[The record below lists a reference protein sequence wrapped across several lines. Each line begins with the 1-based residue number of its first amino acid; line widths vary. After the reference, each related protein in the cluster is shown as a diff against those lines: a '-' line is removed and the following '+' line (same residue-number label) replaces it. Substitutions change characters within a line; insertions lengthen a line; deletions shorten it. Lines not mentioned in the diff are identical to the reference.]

1 MAKKIQGG
9 QLVFTVGDDGTL
21 KLLEKKTKRTKK
33 AMDDLGGASQATDRR
48 IKGVTQQSSNAT
60 KNFSKQAQTM
70 QGGIVAV
77 YATIA
82 AQVFAVSAAFQF
94 LKDSMETRNLIQGQ
108 LAFGA
113 VTGVAYKTMTADIQK
128 ATSGMIQFKEAAQ
141 AAAIGTA
148 AGLTSGQMEAIGTAA
163 KNTSLALG
171 RDLTDSFNRLTRG
184 ITKAEPE
191 LLDELG
197 IVLRLE
203 PAMKAYANQ
212 IGKNAK
218 DLTQFEKSQA
228 VANEVLGQAETKFG
242 AITKVL
248 DPSAFALAQFGKAF
262 DDMMKG
268 VKETVGDLAAAVLP
282 FFSKNIYAL
291 VGALTLFLAPILK
304 SILPDFAA
312 MGAAADENYGRAA
325 QAADEAAAA
334 AQRAKAALSGAQGKG
349 VETLRDTDY
358 MKKHGIKSGKNENP
372 GQLSKRQLEIRK
384 RHLKEGVG
392 FSKNM
397 NKQELAAYKRFLVDQ
412 EIALKVSTNK
422 RSGFITQQQYRA
434 RALYAG
440 TVAFY
445 KKTQMQ
451 MVAITAMGAKLMN
464 GAMRAMGWIGI
475 ALMIF
480 EAVRALYTWIAGV
493 DEAAEAEKKLAG
505 DITDRYGGLTEEIKK
520 MNEIA
525 GMGLLDFKGTIEQM
539 GSAFQSVDLQKTM
552 KDYTKALAIED
563 PELQKDAIE
572 KITNSLTELSTLT
585 QQPKALTDLIEL
597 MDKKGVI
604 TDETVANVTKLTT
617 EFGNAAMSSKTFA
630 ENNKAVVNS
639 LRQMAGTGAKV
650 FGSSVLENMKKNV
663 EGRKQQL
670 ALAPQVQ
677 ARADQNVADK
687 EAALAALPDTSK
699 FASMRSDI
707 SSMGLF
713 RSPQEMRDFA
723 DTYGMSVMAA
733 EQLLR
738 REQSIT
744 KARDEAEA
752 ALKNALETQTASAE
766 QESKLREQL
775 AKEEKIVD
783 NILKLQKRQVALQ
796 KEQIQNKI
804 DAIGVGTGTTVADKA
819 AKLELK
825 NTAALTDEKDKQ
837 LKLDM
842 AKEAL
847 RVALEQ
853 DTATEEEIKGLRL
866 TQDIAQLNLNLSTKQ
881 KEQTAEEVELKKLL
895 NKQEQATLELSEKH
909 KANALERKLDEMEN
923 AAAIRQAGT
932 HAEVR
937 VLQEEK
943 LTRMRSKQND
953 DIAKRELMETQLAN
967 LIKQQGYDE
976 EDARKRQIAI
986 NALKDQEL
994 ITEQMITDEMNKQA
1008 GVDRS
1013 AERDRGIDSSRMK
1026 VQNMTGGAPGMLPG
1040 FGMSNITPQARE
1052 LNKIL
1057 IQENTTLAALQADQT
1072 EKGKEHLATI
1082 LKQADAQAKV
1092 GIELEL
1098 ANKTS
1103 DIMKS
1108 GFDSLFQALLDGTQS
1123 FGDAMKGVMKQVLA
1137 DLAAAYMT
1145 AAAMTAL
1152 RAMGLPGLPARY
1164 GGILSP
1170 SGKSFAYGGIAQ
1182 GPESGYLA
1190 TLHGNEA
1197 VVPLGNDRSIPVEM
1211 RGQSGGNVVNVTVN
1225 MTGGGQGQ
1233 TSTTGDGAMQGLG
1246 RSIGGLVQQ
1255 HLQQEMR
1262 PGGLLNQQ
1270 GTKGRT

>member
-1 MAKKIQGG
+1 
-9 QLVFTVGDDGTL
+9 
-21 KLLEKKTKRTKK
+21 
-33 AMDDLGGASQATDRR
+33 
-48 IKGVTQQSSNAT
+48 
-60 KNFSKQAQTM
+60 
-70 QGGIVAV
+70 
-77 YATIA
+77 
-82 AQVFAVSAAFQF
+82 
-94 LKDSMETRNLIQGQ
+94 
-108 LAFGA
+108 
-113 VTGVAYKTMTADIQK
+113 
-128 ATSGMIQFKEAAQ
+128 
-141 AAAIGTA
+141 
-148 AGLTSGQMEAIGTAA
+148 
-163 KNTSLALG
+163 
-171 RDLTDSFNRLTRG
+171 
-184 ITKAEPE
+184 
-191 LLDELG
+191 
-197 IVLRLE
+197 
-203 PAMKAYANQ
+203 
-212 IGKNAK
+212 
-218 DLTQFEKSQA
+218 
-228 VANEVLGQAETKFG
+228 
-242 AITKVL
+242 
-248 DPSAFALAQFGKAF
+248 
-262 DDMMKG
+262 
-268 VKETVGDLAAAVLP
+268 
-282 FFSKNIYAL
+282 
-291 VGALTLFLAPILK
+291 
-304 SILPDFAA
+304 
-312 MGAAADENYGRAA
+312 
-325 QAADEAAAA
+325 
-334 AQRAKAALSGAQGKG
+334 
-349 VETLRDTDY
+349 
-358 MKKHGIKSGKNENP
+358 
-372 GQLSKRQLEIRK
+372 
-384 RHLKEGVG
+384 
-392 FSKNM
+392 
-397 NKQELAAYKRFLVDQ
+397 
-412 EIALKVSTNK
+412 
-422 RSGFITQQQYRA
+422 
-434 RALYAG
+434 
-440 TVAFY
+440 
-445 KKTQMQ
+445 
-451 MVAITAMGAKLMN
+451 
-464 GAMRAMGWIGI
+464 
-475 ALMIF
+475 
-480 EAVRALYTWIAGV
+480 
-493 DEAAEAEKKLAG
+493 
-505 DITDRYGGLTEEIKK
+505 
-520 MNEIA
+520 
-525 GMGLLDFKGTIEQM
+525 
-539 GSAFQSVDLQKTM
+539 M
-552 KDYTKALAIED
+552 KDYTKALSIED
-563 PELQKDAIE
+563 PELQKDAID
-572 KITNSLTELSTLT
+572 KITSSLTELSTLT

-604 TDETVANVTKLTT
+604 TDETVKNVTKLTT

-866 TQDIAQLNLNLSTKQ
+866 TQDIAQLNLTLSTKQ
-881 KEQTAEEVELKKLL
+881 NEQTAEEVELKKLL

-943 LTRMRSKQND
+943 LTRMRSQAND

-967 LIKQQGYDE
+967 LKKQQGYDE

-994 ITEQMITDEMNKQA
+994 ITEQMITDEINKQNN
-1008 GVDRS
+1008 VDS
-1013 AERDRGIDSSRMK
+1013 MAARDRKINAGQMK
-1026 VQNMTGGAPGMLPG
+1026 VGNMTAGAPSFLPG
-1040 FGMSNITPQARE
+1040 FGISNITPQHQE

-1057 IQENTTLAALQADQT
+1057 AERNLTLAEAKQLQDGGYQA
-1072 EKGKEHLATI
+1072 I

-1092 GIELEL
+1092 NIELEL

-1103 DIMKS
+1103 DIMKN
-1108 GFDSLFQALLDGTQS
+1108 GFDSLFQALLDGTVI
-1123 FGDAMKGVMKQVLA
+1123 GDAMV
-1137 DLAAAYMT
+1137 
-1145 AAAMTAL
+1145 
-1152 RAMGLPGLPARY
+1152 
-1164 GGILSP
+1164 
-1170 SGKSFAYGGIAQ
+1170 
-1182 GPESGYLA
+1182 
-1190 TLHGNEA
+1190 
-1197 VVPLGNDRSIPVEM
+1197 
-1211 RGQSGGNVVNVTVN
+1211 
-1225 MTGGGQGQ
+1225 
-1233 TSTTGDGAMQGLG
+1233 GDGTSACRFGSSLYDCRRYDCVKSNG
-1246 RSIGGLVQQ
+1246 TPRATSKIRRDSIS
-1255 HLQQEMR
+1255 
-1262 PGGLLNQQ
+1262 
-1270 GTKGRT
+1270 KW

>member
-21 KLLEKKTKRTKK
+21 KLLEKKTKSAKK
-33 AMDDLGGASQATDRR
+33 AMNDLGGASQSTDRR

-113 VTGVAYKTMTADIQK
+113 VTGVAYKTMTADIQA

-148 AGLTSGQMEAIGTAA
+148 AGLTSGQMEAIGRAA

-203 PAMKAYANQ
+203 PAMKAYANT

-228 VANEVLGQAETKFG
+228 VANEVLSQAETKFG

-268 VKETVGDLAAAVLP
+268 VKETVGDIAAAVLP

-291 VGALTLFLAPILK
+291 VGALTLFLTPILK

-312 MGAAADENYGRAA
+312 MGAAADENYGKAA
-325 QAADEAAAA
+325 AAADEAAAA

-349 VETLRDTDY
+349 SADALRDTDY
-358 MKKHGIKSGKNENP
+358 MKKHGIKSGKGMPE

-384 RHLKEGVG
+384 KHLREGVG

-397 NKQELAAYKRFLVDQ
+397 NKQQLAAYKRFLVDQ
-412 EIALKVSTNK
+412 EIALKVSDSK
-422 RSGFITQQQYRA
+422 RANIITRGQFRA
-434 RALYAG
+434 RALYAQ
-440 TVAFY
+440 TAAFY
-445 KKTQMQ
+445 KKTQMM
-451 MVAITAMGAKLMN
+451 MVAATAKASKLMN
-464 GAMRAMGWIGI
+464 GAMRLMGWVGI

-480 EAVRALYTWIAGV
+480 EAVRALYQWIKGV

-505 DITDRYGGLTEEIKK
+505 DITDRYGSLTVEISK

-525 GMGLLDFKGTIEQM
+525 GMGLLGFKGTIEQM
-539 GSAFQSVDLQKTM
+539 GSAFQSVDLTKTM
-552 KDYTKALAIED
+552 QEYTKALAIKD
-563 PELQKDAIE
+563 SDLQAEALE
-572 KITNSLTELSTLT
+572 KITTSLTELSTLT
-585 QQPKALTDLIEL
+585 QNPKALTDLIEL
-597 MDKKGVI
+597 MGKKGAI
-604 TDETVANVTKLTT
+604 DDETIKNVTALTT

-670 ALAPQVQ
+670 LLQPEVTAQK
-677 ARADQNVADK
+677 DQNVKDK
-687 EAALAALPDTSK
+687 QAALDALPDASK
-699 FASMRSDI
+699 FKAMRQSIKD
-707 SSMGLF
+707 MGGF
-713 RSPQEMRDFA
+713 RSQQEQAAFH
-723 DTYGMSVMAA
+723 TEYGMSLRKA
-733 EQLLR
+733 EALLR
-738 REQSIT
+738 KEKTILEQR
-744 KARDEAEA
+744 KEAVQ
-752 ALKNALETQTASAE
+752 ALKNAKDN
-766 QESKLREQL
+766 QE
-775 AKEEKIVD
+775 ATKEEVLAIEKALEREELIVA
-783 NILKLQKRQVALQ
+783 NIEKLQGRQLDLQ
-796 KEQIQNKI
+796 KEFVQNKI
-804 DAIGVGTGTTVADKA
+804 DAVGVGTGTTVADKA

-825 NTAALTDEKDKQ
+825 NAAALTDEKDKQ

-842 AKEAL
+842 ATEAL
-847 RVALEQ
+847 RVAEEQ
-853 DTATEEEIKGLRL
+853 DTATEEEIKGLKQTL
-866 TQDIAQLNLNLSTKQ
+866 ALAGLNLELSTKQ

-895 NKQEQATLELSEKH
+895 NKQSQATLELSEKH
-909 KANALERKLDEMEN
+909 KANALARKLDEMEN

-932 HAEVR
+932 HSEVR

-943 LTRMRSKQND
+943 LTRMREKAND
-953 DIAKRELMETQLAN
+953 DVAKRELMETQLAN
-967 LIKQQGYDE
+967 LVKQKGHDE

-986 NALKDQEL
+986 NNLKAEEL

-1026 VQNMTGGAPGMLPG
+1026 VQNMTRGAGLPG

-1057 IQENTTLAALQADQT
+1057 VQENTTLAELQADQT
-1072 EKGKEHLATI
+1072 QKGKEHLATI
-1082 LKQADAQAKV
+1082 LKQADAQAKM

-1103 DIMKS
+1103 DIMKQ
-1108 GFDSLFQALLDGTQS
+1108 GFDSLFQSLLDGTQS

-1137 DLAAAYMT
+1137 DLAAAYMS

-1152 RAMGLPGLPARY
+1152 RAIGLPGLPARY
-1164 GGILSP
+1164 GGVMSS
-1170 SGKSFAYGGIAQ
+1170 SGKSFAVGGVAS
-1182 GPESGYLA
+1182 GPESGYMA
-1190 TLHGNEA
+1190 TLHGTEA

-1211 RGQSGGNVVNVTVN
+1211 RGGGGGNTVNVTVN
-1225 MTGGGQGQ
+1225 MSGGQAD

>member
-1 MAKKIQGG
+1 MAGKKVQGG
-9 QLVFTVGDDGTL
+9 QLVFTITDDGTL
-21 KLLEKKTKRTKK
+21 KLLEGKTKK
-33 AMDDLGGASQATDRR
+33 AKKAMNDLGGASQSTDRR

-113 VTGVAYKTMTADIQK
+113 VTGVAYKTMTADIQA

-148 AGLTSGQMEAIGTAA
+148 AGLTSGQMEAIGQAA

-203 PAMKAYANQ
+203 PAMKAYANT

-228 VANEVLGQAETKFG
+228 VANEVLSQAETKFG

-268 VKETVGDLAAAVLP
+268 VKETVGDIAAAVLP

-312 MGAAADENYGRAA
+312 MGAAADENYGKAA
-325 QAADEAAAA
+325 AAANEAAEA
-334 AQRAKAALSGAQGKG
+334 AQRAKAALGGAQGKAG
-349 VETLRDTDY
+349 APIDEAY
-358 MKKHGIKSGKNENP
+358 MKKNKIKGADGNIG
-372 GQLSKRQLEIRK
+372 GQMSRRQIDMRMKHLKAGTGFARNMNKRQLSDYR
-384 RHLKEGVG
+384 
-392 FSKNM
+392 
-397 NKQELAAYKRFLVDQ
+397 RFLTDQ
-412 EIALKVSTNK
+412 DIALNASLGK
-422 RSGFITQQQYRA
+422 RQGFITRQQYRA
-434 RALYAG
+434 RALYAQ
-440 TVAFY
+440 TAAFY
-445 KKTQMQ
+445 RKTQMH
-451 MVAITAMGAKLMN
+451 MVTVTAKAAKLMN
-464 GAMRAMGWIGI
+464 GAMRMMGWIGI

-480 EAVRALYTWIAGV
+480 EAVRALYQWIKGV
-493 DEAAEAEKKLAG
+493 DEAAEKEKELAG
-505 DITDRYGGLTEEIKK
+505 DITNRYAGLTIELQK

-525 GMGLLDFKGTIEQM
+525 GMGLLGFKGTIEQM
-539 GSAFQSVDLQKTM
+539 GSAFQSVDLKKTM
-552 KDYTKALAIED
+552 EEYTKALAITD
-563 PELQKDAIE
+563 SDLQAEALE
-572 KITNSLTELSTLT
+572 KITSSLTELSTLT
-585 QQPKALTDLIEL
+585 QNPKALTDLMEL
-597 MDKKGVI
+597 MGKKGAI
-604 TDETVANVTKLTT
+604 DDETVKNVIALTT

-670 ALAPQVQ
+670 LLQPEVT
-677 ARADQNVADK
+677 ARTDQNVEDK
-687 EAALAALPDTSK
+687 EAALAALPDSSK
-699 FASMRSDI
+699 FKAMRQSIKDMGPFRDFGEQAAFQ
-707 SSMGLF
+707 SEYGMGLKQAEF
-713 RSPQEMRDFA
+713 MLRKEKTILEQRKEAVQALENAKKNQA
-723 DTYGMSVMAA
+723 DTKEEVIAI
-733 EQLLR
+733 E
-738 REQSIT
+738 
-744 KARDEAEA
+744 K
-752 ALKNALETQTASAE
+752 ALKAE
-766 QESKLREQL
+766 EL
-775 AKEEKIVD
+775 IVA
-783 NILKLQKRQVALQ
+783 NILALQ
-796 KEQIQNKI
+796 GRQLDLAEEQVQNKI

-842 AKEAL
+842 AAEAL
-847 RVALEQ
+847 RVAEEQ
-853 DTATEEEIKGLRL
+853 DTATEEEIKGLKHTL
-866 TQDIAQLNLNLSTKQ
+866 SLAGLNLQLSTKQ
-881 KEQTAEEVELKKLL
+881 KEQTAEEVELRKLL
-895 NKQEQATLELSEKH
+895 NKQSQATLELSEKH
-909 KANALERKLDEMEN
+909 KANALARKLDEMEN

-932 HAEVR
+932 HSEVR

-943 LTRMRSKQND
+943 LTRMRSKATD

-967 LIKQQGYDE
+967 LKKQQGHDE

-986 NALKDQEL
+986 NALVAQEL

-1040 FGMSNITPQARE
+1040 FGMSNITPQARA

-1057 IQENTTLAALQADQT
+1057 AQENLTLEELSL
-1072 EKGKEHLATI
+1072 EKNKEKAKTI
-1082 LKQADAQAKV
+1082 LAQADAQAKL

-1137 DLAAAYMT
+1137 DLAAAYMS

-1152 RAMGLPGLPARY
+1152 RAIGLPGLPARY
-1164 GGILSP
+1164 GGIMSP

-1182 GPESGYLA
+1182 GPESGYMA

-1197 VVPLGNDRSIPVEM
+1197 VIPLGNDRSVPVEM
-1211 RGQSGGNVVNVTVN
+1211 KGGAGNNVVNVTVN
-1225 MTGGGQGQ
+1225 MSDGQAS
-1233 TSTTGDGAMQGLG
+1233 TSVQGEQQMQGMG
-1246 RSIGGLVQQ
+1246 RAIGGLVQQ
-1255 HLQQEMR
+1255 HLQQELR